1 MENERY
7 YIEGENNNFQNIS
20 VSKIVYVPLI
30 TSLSKHLIE
39 EIEKCK
45 KRSFGKTWP
54 LKSNMKFCVTL
65 LNRADSKM
73 MT

>member
-45 KRSFGKTWP
+45 KRSFGKT
-54 LKSNMKFCVTL
+54 
-65 LNRADSKM
+65 
-73 MT
+73 